1 MTSSQQPTLKANRTV
16 LEGQKIEI
24 WVDKGRWFLG
34 RAPREVE
41 NPRSANI

>member
-1 MTSSQQPTLKANRTV
+1 MTSRSTANLEGRTV